1 MASAPPPTSG
11 LRLCGDASLRV
22 VSPPQLPWGGLVDL
36 RLPTKHDGYSFHMSE
51 GIENPETRLA
61 GVAAGT
67 LRKYAKARPQQAP
80 MTSFSDSYKR
90 DSTLLHGLLV
100 HGHLYNLSTAF

>member
-1 MASAPPPTSG
+1 
-11 LRLCGDASLRV
+11 
-22 VSPPQLPWGGLVDL
+22 
-36 RLPTKHDGYSFHMSE
+36 MSE
-51 GIENPETRLA
+51 GIENHETRLA

-80 MTSFSDSYKR
+80 TTSFSDSYKR
-90 DSTLLHGLLV
+90 DSTLHGLLV